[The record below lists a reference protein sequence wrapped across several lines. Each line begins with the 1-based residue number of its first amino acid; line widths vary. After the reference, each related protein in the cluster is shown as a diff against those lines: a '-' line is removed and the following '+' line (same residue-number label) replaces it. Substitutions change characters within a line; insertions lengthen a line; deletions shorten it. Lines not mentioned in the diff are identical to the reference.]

1 MMTHDGN
8 STKKSRAIAALLT
21 TATQEEAAAV
31 AGVGA
36 RTLARWLA
44 DDPEFRS
51 ALQRAEGLAID
62 AAVRRLVGLQDAAV
76 TVFDDVLSNSSISPT
91 VRLRAASSVI
101 DYLLKLRE
109 LRNLEERL
117 AALEDRYNNAQN

>member
-8 STKKSRAIAALLT
+8 STKKNKAIAALLT
-21 TATQEEAAAV
+21 TATQADAAAA
-31 AGVGA
+31 AGVGH

-44 DDPEFRS
+44 DDLEFRQ
-51 ALQRAEGLAID
+51 ALHRAEGAAID
-62 AAVRRLVGLQDAAV
+62 AAVRRLVGLQDAAI
-76 TVFDDVLSNSSISPT
+76 TVFDDVLANPAISPT

-101 DYLLKLRE
+101 DYLLRLRE

-117 AALEDRYNNAQN
+117 AALEDRYNAQN

>member
-1 MMTHDGN
+1 MATDGTT
-8 STKKSRAIAALLT
+8 TKKTRAIAAMLT
-21 TATQEEAAAV
+21 TSTVADAAAA
-31 AGVGA
+31 AGVGH

-76 TVFDDVLSNSSISPT
+76 DVFDDVLSNSSISPT